1 MTLKAFKNLI
11 ARYPELELKHE
22 SGWYNVYHT
31 SKIMDKTLCWFSS
44 GQQMTHIVTTFSLI
58 YCSYYRR
65 FELTSNKS
73 VDVRDINKAK
83 KFLDHAVN
91 DMNKLILLKK
101 EFNNNLNEL
110 SIKEDFE

>member
-11 ARYPELELKHE
+11 AKYPELELRHE
-22 SGWYNVYHT
+22 GCWYNVYH
-31 SKIMDKTLCWFSS
+31 SSNVMEKTLCWFSS
-44 GQQMTHIVTTFSLI
+44 GQQMTHIVTTFSII

-65 FELTSNKS
+65 FEVTSNKS

-91 DMNKLILLKK
+91 DLNKIILLKK
-101 EFNNNLNEL
+101 EFGNDINEL
-110 SIKEDFE
+110 SVKEDFE

>member
-11 ARYPELELKHE
+11 AKYPELELKHE

-31 SKIMDKTLCWFSS
+31 SKIMDKTLCWYST
-44 GQQMTHIVTTFSLI
+44 GQQMAHLITSFSII
-58 YCSYYRR
+58 YSSYYKK
-65 FELTSNKS
+65 FELNPYKS

-83 KFLDHAVN
+83 KFLDHAVS
-91 DMNKLILLKK
+91 DLNKLIMLQK
-101 EFNNNLNEL
+101 EFNININEL